1 MALISVE
8 AWIDRHGDL
17 SAVGSVESKA
27 AGDAGGLASPLVS
40 VVIRE
45 ISPQRGSVARRA
57 LDRLRSMTSQY
68 RLAWL
73 QRIARRSGSFT
84 A

>member
-27 AGDAGGLASPLVS
+27 AGELASPLVS

-73 QRIARRSGSFT
+73 QRVARRSGSFT